1 MQLKLHLVVWNA
13 NGMQNSKAIVE
24 HHLKIHRIDILLV
37 SETHFSPRSHFKI
50 SGYGIIQ
57 AGHPSGRARGGAV
70 ILIRSGIQ
78 YLELPAFQQDWAQCP
93 VIRIASPQADIN
105 FGAV

>member
-1 MQLKLHLVVWNA
+1 MQLNLHLVVWNA
-13 NGMQNSKAIVE
+13 NGLQNSKAIVE
-24 HHLKIHRIDILLV
+24 HHLKIHWIDILLV
-37 SETHFSPRSHFKI
+37 AETPRSHFKI
-50 SGYGIIQ
+50 SGYDIIQ
-57 AGHPSGRARGGAV
+57 ADHPSGRARGGAA